1 MAIPKQLLLWWL
13 GRLGW
18 LGGLLC
24 GGLAGEGV
32 SELGGVEEG
41 VDPVEQRLEERT
53 WKDKKYNY
61 ISQNIK
67 RRLR

>member
-1 MAIPKQLLLWWL
+1 MYWANKCPSIPKQLLLWRL

-24 GGLAGEGV
+24 GWLAGKGV
-32 SELGGVEEG
+32 PELGGVEEG

-53 WKDKKYNY
+53 
-61 ISQNIK
+61 
-67 RRLR
+67 

>member
-1 MAIPKQLLLWWL
+1 LLWWL

-18 LGGLLC
+18 LLC

-32 SELGGVEEG
+32 PELGWVEEG

-53 WKDKKYNY
+53 WKDKNDNQ
-61 ISQNIK
+61 ISHLT
-67 RRLR
+67 LRDVLFK